1 MVEQRCENSR
11 TIQIQKR
18 FQTCSHSTATSVYQ
32 TIQDITSVQ
41 IISLKLCKALTTI
54 GTACIKHLYECF
66 AEDDVKQMRKSH
78 LEEMKR
84 FLQRIVQ
91 GKLPG
96 SALDNCEAVMIEED
110 SVDTIVYSYDDDDD
124 DYISIA
130 ADLEVSTDVSVDN
143 IEHEITEIRT
153 ETYDERLKK
162 IPAISEKSFE
172 SEYTT
177 YSDLDITT
185 SRTTDYIQ
193 ISENSDN
200 DIHDNTTDDTTH
212 TSDIRNSDETVT
224 DITERTRDTKPLNL
238 GRTEIVNFPIDDS
251 DVVGGDVVT
260 SVGFIT
266 CNPMVT
272 SAVVIITLGVR
283 GGLL

>member
-1 MVEQRCENSR
+1 
-11 TIQIQKR
+11 
-18 FQTCSHSTATSVYQ
+18 
-32 TIQDITSVQ
+32 
-41 IISLKLCKALTTI
+41 
-54 GTACIKHLYECF
+54 
-66 AEDDVKQMRKSH
+66 MRKSH

-96 SALDNCEAVMIEED
+96 SGLDNCEAVMIEED
-110 SVDTIVYSYDDDDD
+110 SVDTIVYNYDDDDDD

-130 ADLEVSTDVSVDN
+130 TDLEVSTDVSVDN
-143 IEHEITEIRT
+143 IEHENTEIRT

-162 IPAISEKSFE
+162 IPAISEKSFK

-177 YSDLDITT
+177 YSDLDIIT
-185 SRTTDYIQ
+185 SRTTDNIE

-200 DIHDNTTDDTTH
+200 DIHDSTTDDTTH
-212 TSDIRNSDETVT
+212 TSDIPNSDETVT

-251 DVVGGDVVT
+251 DVVGGEVVT
-260 SVGFIT
+260 SVGSIT
-266 CNPMVT
+266 CSTMVT